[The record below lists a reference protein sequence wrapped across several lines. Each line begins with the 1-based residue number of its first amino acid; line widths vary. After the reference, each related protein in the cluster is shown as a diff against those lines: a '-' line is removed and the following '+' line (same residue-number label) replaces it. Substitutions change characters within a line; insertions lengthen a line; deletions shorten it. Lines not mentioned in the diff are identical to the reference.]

1 MESFLSFQSHEQ
13 TYSALVLKTQYQSAL
28 MMELMGTQAVNMK
41 MIYSLFAIVSGCHF
55 YFHHADK
62 NTARECNETDVRL
75 VSGRTRDDGRVEI
88 CLHGMWGGICD
99 DRWDIRDAEV
109 VCRQLNYN
117 GRKFNL

>member
-28 MMELMGTQAVNMK
+28 MMELMGTQAVDMK
-41 MIYSLFAIVSGCHF
+41 MIYSLFAIVSDFHVH
-55 YFHHADK
+55 FHHADK

-88 CLHGMWGGICD
+88 CLDGMWGGICD

-117 GRKFNL
+117 GCKFNL